1 MIPIFLLS
9 LRIEI
14 LSTKLV
20 YDYYSQRIANA
31 KSDPTFLMAEVEIVD
46 SYKLFNIKSSK
57 FENLV
62 QQIFCNVKLNIDII
76 DRFGKPIKP
85 EEWFLVPLEVI
96 KDTINKIMDGSI
108 TQYYYDPS
116 KAELRKRNIDDF

>member
-1 MIPIFLLS
+1 
-9 LRIEI
+9 
-14 LSTKLV
+14 
-20 YDYYSQRIANA
+20 
-31 KSDPTFLMAEVEIVD
+31 MADVEIVD

-62 QQIFCNVKLNIDII
+62 QKIFSNVKLDIEII

-96 KDTINKIMDGSI
+96 KEAIQKIIDGSI
-108 TQYYYDPS
+108 TKYFYDPS
-116 KAELRKRNIDDF
+116 KAKLVER